1 METTILVSV
10 IVLAITII
18 ALYVIV
24 FMDNTTTTQQI
35 VYVDQDNGHDDN
47 VGGSPST
54 AVKTLLGA
62 FHRVHDGAFNKN
74 WSGMAYVNIVGTK
87 YTVLSTDNVDL
98 DLTRTR
104 VTDIHVMANTQWVDN
119 NIIDTVYAVVETK
132 GVLNTIT
139 LASYND
145 ANSENCHFA
154 TFLTE
159 DNVNTVLSPIGAIG
173 AGGSD
178 TKQQIDVLSA
188 NGKVATGNSAKIQ
201 IHTLNCTLDVSAY
214 PIMVGKTTG
223 FNLVFSH
230 LLFSGGIGVTTTYG
244 SDVSFYAC
252 HQTANSTDTF
262 IHNQTYSLGYIN
274 TCGSHKISQSRL
286 YSGTMENSMFPL
298 HIIINVTR
306 VYGSMV
312 YGVMSGGT
320 HNGDGNGGKFVK
332 MTTAGGMGI
341 NFNSSGHYHMEDCW
355 LESVNIEAI
364 IVRGAS
370 CEIVNVTIV
379 SVSEY
384 VFSVM
389 FGGYL
394 RVSNIN
400 MDSSFGFGRKLIYLT
415 NNSVANI
422 ENYPV
427 DKFVGQS
434 LVGVNYVDTTTS
446 GTHYFMD
453 TTQGNDASS
462 LYINNP

>member
-1 METTILVSV
+1 
-10 IVLAITII
+10 
-18 ALYVIV
+18 
-24 FMDNTTTTQQI
+24 
-35 VYVDQDNGHDDN
+35 
-47 VGGSPST
+47 
-54 AVKTLLGA
+54 
-62 FHRVHDGAFNKN
+62 
-74 WSGMAYVNIVGTK
+74 
-87 YTVLSTDNVDL
+87 
-98 DLTRTR
+98 
-104 VTDIHVMANTQWVDN
+104 
-119 NIIDTVYAVVETK
+119 
-132 GVLNTIT
+132 
-139 LASYND
+139 
-145 ANSENCHFA
+145 
-154 TFLTE
+154 
-159 DNVNTVLSPIGAIG
+159 
-173 AGGSD
+173 
-178 TKQQIDVLSA
+178 
-188 NGKVATGNSAKIQ
+188 
-201 IHTLNCTLDVSAY
+201 
-214 PIMVGKTTG
+214 
-223 FNLVFSH
+223 
-230 LLFSGGIGVTTTYG
+230 
-244 SDVSFYAC
+244 
-252 HQTANSTDTF
+252 
-262 IHNQTYSLGYIN
+262 
-274 TCGSHKISQSRL
+274 
-286 YSGTMENSMFPL
+286 MFPL